1 MLAYL
6 NTHLHIAWT
15 CTRRFRLTQKNS
27 DSILSALTMLRE
39 MFFAAEEIDAAT
51 LTSVGS
57 VATSYKQLTD
67 QGRLHLKLC
76 KQIILISHEIAE
88 GLLFSESKR
97 RAASAKR
104 TCRER
109 PWEEV
114 KHVALSL
121 GRSPSDIRVRL
132 TFLRVLRAVLA
143 LDSADWLREQ
153 LLLTCHEISIVLSGL
168 NDLLLLDLDQHS
180 QAWVLDCLLHAVVLS
195 SAFRTGGS
203 GNDELLSSVSSP
215 PLEPIWTCIWHTL
228 LRSDLPFISLTSRSS
243 GDRGV
248 DEERITC
255 GDFVMD
261 ILSGLLGL
269 QLVAK
274 GAVEKSQV
282 G

>member
-6 NTHLHIAWT
+6 NTHLHIAWSS
-15 CTRRFRLTQKNS
+15 TRQLRLTQDNS
-27 DSILSALTMLRE
+27 DSILSALSMLRE
-39 MFFAAEEIDAAT
+39 MCFAAEEIDAAT
-51 LTSVGS
+51 LTSVGR
-57 VATSYKQLTD
+57 VATSYRQLTD

-76 KQIILISHEIAE
+76 KQIILISHEIEE

-97 RAASAKR
+97 RAASVKR

-121 GRSPSDIRVRL
+121 GRSPSDIRDRL
-132 TFLRVLRAVLA
+132 IFLRVLRAVLA
-143 LDSADWLREQ
+143 IDSEDWPRQ
-153 LLLTCHEISIVLSGL
+153 QFLLMCHEISIVLSGL

-180 QAWVLDCLLHAVVLS
+180 LAWVLDCLLHAAVLS
-195 SAFRTGGS
+195 SASSTS
-203 GNDELLSSVSSP
+203 GNGELLSSVSSP

-228 LRSDLPFISLTSRSS
+228 LRSDLPFVSLTSRSS
-243 GDRGV
+243 GDIGV
-248 DEERITC
+248 DKERITG

-269 QLVAK
+269 KLVAR
-274 GAVEKSQV
+274 GAIEKSQV